1 MNWKKNLN
9 IYILI
14 IIKIMNIFNDNFNSN
29 NSLCLTF
36 SGKGLN
42 DTSNILNNY
51 LKSGI
56 GFQLLSNNS
65 NYKEFVIAD
74 TSNIN
79 SNYFASLRIA
89 IEKSQISLKSITSN
103 NIIQPLI
110 VNSNIYISCN
120 IAVGV
125 NNSLYDIEAKSNI
138 NAYDYF
144 IKGANLSNIFTT
156 SNVVQASIQNLS
168 NLTNGWIKSTST
180 IIYTNSNV
188 GINKSNPTYNLDV
201 VGNINF
207 TGDLTKNGVSFL
219 NGQSISYGSITDA
232 PPIIWKIYGSTNKTY
247 YSGKV
252 GINST
257 IPISDLD
264 VVGDI
269 NFTGTLKKN
278 NQPFTISW
286 DYVSPKP
293 TFSQLAYSGDWSD
306 LKNANTGILSGL
318 KIYYSN
324 IINTPTLAPVAT
336 GGSYS
341 NLSDKPIIITDYNQL
356 ANTPTIPFSLNGTNI
371 YNSNTGNVGINNSSP
386 NYKLDVSGDIN
397 FTGNLRYQG
406 TAINLT
412 NWGQPFVK
420 QSEITDLAR
429 TADWNLILRNK
440 PTLFDTDWSKITN
453 IPSFLTDGSISNWNF
468 ITTNKPQYYP
478 TSWENVSGR
487 PNLHAVATTGN
498 YYSLANYPTLSKVAL
513 SGNYGDLSN
522 APQISSFAKSGNY
535 YDLSNLPILFSSNY
549 YDLINRPVLFSCNY
563 EEIRNPPYIPFTY
576 NAQNNSINN
585 KNTNGNVGINNPSP
599 SHTLDVIGN
608 INIGT
613 GYFYKIGGVNITNT
627 TATFSDYRIK
637 NNIQDVNDLSCLDQ
651 FMKLKTKNFN
661 YIDTLDFG
669 SKNTIGF
676 IAQEVNDII
685 PDAVRITEEYIPNI
699 YKNYSLISSNSI
711 LIDDDNINKISIEDF
726 IKLKINNQTFLTKV
740 IDKKGNIIITED
752 IIDNNSNCFLYGTK
766 VNDFHILDKTFLY
779 TLNIS
784 ATQELYKIVE
794 EQKKEIDELKL
805 AVAKLIR

>member
-1 MNWKKNLN
+1 
-9 IYILI
+9 
-14 IIKIMNIFNDNFNSN
+14 MNIFNDNFNSN

-110 VNSNIYISCN
+110 INSNIYISCN

-138 NAYDYF
+138 NANDYF
-144 IKGANLSNIFTT
+144 IKGVSLSNIFTT
-156 SNVVQASIQNLS
+156 SNVVQTSIQNLS
-168 NLTNGWIKSTST
+168 NLTNGWTKSTST

-201 VGNINF
+201 IGDINYTGNLRQNGIIFKYFSGSFSDLANKPDVIWYLNGNNASNFNSGNI
-207 TGDLTKNGVSFL
+207 
-219 NGQSISYGSITDA
+219 
-232 PPIIWKIYGSTNKTY
+232 
-247 YSGKV
+247 
-252 GINST
+252 GINSS
-257 IPISDLD
+257 IPTSKLD
-264 VVGDI
+264 VGGDI
-269 NFTGTLKKN
+269 NFTGRL
-278 NQPFTISW
+278 
-286 DYVSPKP
+286 
-293 TFSQLAYSGDWSD
+293 
-306 LKNANTGILSGL
+306 LKNKIEYKINWNSIEGVPEFARVAYTGE
-318 KIYYSN
+318 
-324 IINTPTLAPVAT
+324 
-336 GGSYS
+336 YS
-341 NLSDKPIIITDYNQL
+341 NLNNSPSSGTLTGIKVNWEDIQKKPDFVKIATSGSWNDINDKPNLFDSNYSSLRNPPL
-356 ANTPTIPFSLNGTNI
+356 IPFILKSGSSDI
-371 YNSNTGNVGINNSSP
+371 YNINTGNVGIKQSSP
-386 NYKLDVSGDIN
+386 TSALDVGGDIN
-397 FTGNLRYQG
+397 FTGNLKKNGNIYGGDWYTLANRPILQ
-406 TAINLT
+406 
-412 NWGQPFVK
+412 
-420 QSEITDLAR
+420 EIATSALFRDLYGKPDYYP
-429 TADWNLILRNK
+429 ADWK
-440 PTLFDTDWSKITN
+440 TTLAN
-453 IPSFLTDGSISNWNF
+453 IPTIFDGDYNKLSNTPSYFKTKWSM
-468 ITTNKPQYYP
+468 IEGK
-478 TSWENVSGR
+478 EV
-487 PNLHAVATTGN
+487 
-498 YYSLANYPTLSKVAL
+498 LANVAYSGKYSDLIKDTSLPVLHPIAL
-513 SGNYGDLSN
+513 SGKWSDLEKTDKPN
-522 APQISSFAKSGNY
+522 ISAVGLSGNY
-535 YDLSNLPILFSSNY
+535 YDLSNLPILFSSNWN
-549 YDLINRPVLFSCNY
+549 DIINKPMLFDSNFNSLINRPYVAFIYN
-563 EEIRNPPYIPFTY
+563 EIT
-576 NAQNNSINN
+576 
-585 KNTNGNVGINNPSP
+585 KNMSTTNDGNVGIGVANP
-599 SHTLDVIGN
+599 TNYKLDVNGNINATGN
-608 INIGT
+608 ININGI
-613 GYFYKIGGVNITNT
+613 GYNLTRNGVAITNT

-637 NNIQDVNDLSCLDQ
+637 NNIKDVNDLSCLDQ

-661 YIDTLDFG
+661 YIDTFDFG

-726 IKLKINNQTFLTKV
+726 IKLRINNQTFLTKV
-740 IDKKGNIIITED
+740 IDKKDNIIITED

-784 ATQELYKIVE
+784 ATQELYKKVE